1 MRTQALII
9 AGVFAAPLLLA
20 ACTPEAKAPEPIRPV
35 LSAVLQPAASAS
47 TVAVGTVQP
56 RYETHLSFR
65 VLGRLVARPVNVGDL
80 VAAGQTIAEIDPTAL
95 ELAVR
100 SAKADLSKGE
110 ALLENAIG
118 TEERKRILI
127 RTDATTKQT
136 LDDAEQVRA
145 GAQALTARARAN
157 LTKAIEQ
164 LGYTRVKADFA
175 GIVTAV
181 SADVGQVVSPGQSVV
196 NVARLD
202 VREAVVDIGADFP
215 APLTVGLPFV
225 VSLQLLPAIQVQ
237 GQIREIAPQADSVT
251 RMRRI
256 RIALNDPPE
265 SFRLGS
271 TITARLGDDHSPV
284 LRVPAS
290 AVLKDGAEAFVWVV
304 DAHDST
310 VSLRKVALAED
321 EGGVRVTGGLSVG
334 ERIATAGIH
343 SLKQGQQ
350 VRIEG
355 DATP

>member
-9 AGVFAAPLLLA
+9 AGVFAAPLVLA
-20 ACTPEAKAPEPIRPV
+20 ACKPEAKAPEPVRPV
-35 LSAVLQPAASAS
+35 LSAVLQPAASGR

-56 RYETHLSFR
+56 RYETNLGFR
-65 VLGRLVARPVNVGDL
+65 VLGRLIERPVNVGDL
-80 VAAGQTIAEIDPTAL
+80 VAEGQTIAEIDPTAL

-127 RTDATTKQT
+127 MTGATTTQT

-145 GAQALTARARAN
+145 GAQASTARARAN

-164 LGYTRVKADFA
+164 LSYTQVKADFA

-181 SADVGQVVSPGQSVV
+181 SAEVGQVVSPGQSVAT
-196 NVARLD
+196 VARPD

-215 APLTVGLPFV
+215 VPLTVGLPFTV
-225 VSLQLLPAIQVQ
+225 NLQLLPAIQVQ
-237 GQIREIAPQADSVT
+237 GKIREIAPQADSVT
-251 RMRRI
+251 RMRRV

-271 TITARLGDDHSPV
+271 TITARPSDDHSSV

-290 AVLKDGAEAFVWVV
+290 AVLKEGTEAFVWVI
-304 DAHDST
+304 DAPSST
-310 VSLRKVALAED
+310 VSLHKVALAED
-321 EGGVRVTGGLSVG
+321 EAGIRVTGGLTVG
-334 ERIATAGIH
+334 ERIVTAGIH

-350 VRIEG
+350 VRIEQ